1 MSVSAAGSTQ
11 GAQTSTYPVTDH
23 VYFIEASF
31 GDDSGNS
38 EYNYGDDGVVVTDAS
53 GRIVQ

>member
-1 MSVSAAGSTQ
+1 LATGSSQ
-11 GAQTSTYPVTDH
+11 AAQTSTYPANDR
-23 VYFIEASF
+23 VYFVEASF

-38 EYNYGDDGVVVTDAS
+38 EYNYGDDGVVVTDSS